1 MTQRDDT
8 NRDETI
14 LDGLEDAVGAPEAT
28 RRDYDRLE
36 DDDLNDMPPG
46 PRRDRRMEPPEDP
59 PRTVHVCDGDP
70 PPGWDDF
77 DDVDPPPLP
86 DDSDE
91 VRIRPC
97 SGTKPRSGSRESY
110 RNHRPQGDRPV
121 VPARSFSEPGRKCHS
136 LAP

>member
-14 LDGLEDAVGAPEAT
+14 LDGLEDAAGAPEAT

-46 PRRDRRMEPPEDP
+46 PRRDHRMEPPEDP
-59 PRTVHVCDGDP
+59 PRTVHMVCGGDP

-77 DDVDPPPLP
+77 DDVDPPPP
-86 DDSDE
+86 DDPDDDCDIEGLGPPLSRGWPGYGWDSERECMYRIDADE
-91 VRIRPC
+91 EGYEDWGP
-97 SGTKPRSGSRESY
+97 
-110 RNHRPQGDRPV
+110 
-121 VPARSFSEPGRKCHS
+121 
-136 LAP
+136 